1 METILHSLN
10 NAWQLLLRES
20 KVNPGLPFLI
30 TLSCSIPL
38 GFAISNIAMALFF
51 GASFLCL
58 RNQKLKLE
66 RYFLVP
72 IVLFVWI
79 VISMIWTE
87 DYSKT
92 LRGITKMLPFILLP
106 LPFLLGYTITK
117 LQRDLLLKC
126 YAYSMFGY
134 AVFYLLKAIFRF
146 FISGNI
152 DVFFYHELV
161 TFELNAIYVSVFF
174 VLAFFILLQQK
185 KTFLNILGCFIL
197 LILLLLLSSKNV
209 VVVFGLLLLVF
220 IVRNRESITF
230 NNKTKLI
237 GLLSTVLILATS
249 IHFSKRYSD
258 EIAVQRSKFENPQ
271 KYSVN
276 PDGTHNVSLF
286 EAWNNEKFTENDY
299 FTGISLRVY
308 LIRVFKEMLQE
319 RDRWYL
325 GTGYYA
331 TDIYLKKSVE
341 QKGMYPEYMRF
352 NFHNQYIQIF
362 AELGLFG
369 FLLLILLLFRTVYI
383 SIITKD
389 FTAFVFSILMI
400 SLFLTESFFHR
411 QRGVLFFIL
420 FYCVFYVKKELR
432 PQKKSS

>member
-1 METILHSLN
+1 MEHISTSLN
-10 NAWQLLLRES
+10 NAWLLLLKES
-20 KVNPGLPFLI
+20 KANPGLPFI
-30 TLSCSIPL
+30 IFLSCSIPL
-38 GFAISNIAMALFF
+38 GFAISNIAMVLFLV
-51 GASFLCL
+51 ASFLSL

-72 IVLFVWI
+72 VVLFIWI
-79 VISMIWTE
+79 VISIIWTE

-92 LRGITKMLPFILLP
+92 LRGITKMLPFILVP
-106 LPFLLGYTITK
+106 TPFILGYTISK
-117 LQRDLLLKC
+117 FQRDLLLKC

-185 KTFLNILGCFIL
+185 KTLLNIIGCFTL
-197 LILLLLLSSKNV
+197 LILLLLLSSKNA
-209 VVVFGLLLLVF
+209 VVVFGLLLLVY
-220 IVRNRESITF
+220 IVRNRENIAF

-237 GLLSTVLILATS
+237 GLASTVLILATS
-249 IHFSKRYSD
+249 IHFTKRYSD
-258 EIAVQRSKFENPQ
+258 EIAVQRLKFENPQ
-271 KYSVN
+271 KDSIN
-276 PDGTHNVSLF
+276 PDGTHNVSMY

-308 LIRVFKEMLQE
+308 LIRVFKEMIQE
-319 RDRWYL
+319 RDQWYL

-331 TDIYLKKSVE
+331 TDTYLEKSVQ
-341 QKGMYPEYMRF
+341 QKEMYFGYTRF

-362 AELGLFG
+362 AELGILG
-369 FLLLILLLFRTVYI
+369 FVLLTLLLFRTVYI
-383 SIITKD
+383 SLKTKD
-389 FTAFVFSILMI
+389 FTTFVFSILMI

-420 FYCVFYVKKELR
+420 FYCVLYVKKEIR
-432 PQKKSS
+432 PQK